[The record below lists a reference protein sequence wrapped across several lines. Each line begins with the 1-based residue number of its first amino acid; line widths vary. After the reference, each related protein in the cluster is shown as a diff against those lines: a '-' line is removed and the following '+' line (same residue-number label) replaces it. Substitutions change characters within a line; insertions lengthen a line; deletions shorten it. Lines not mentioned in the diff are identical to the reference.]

1 MEGTRQGAGFSCA
14 RIWRV
19 RIWSSIRLL
28 AIVACFAPAPAY
40 ALTTITPAPPPAHA
54 PAPPPLPDP
63 ATLQRQLAQLNAQL
77 PATTSDDKLAALHTQ
92 AAQIQAQA
100 EQLTSARTAD
110 LSQLNQQLAQL
121 KSAHLK
127 RDALHRQTH
136 DLTQQR
142 VLAGQQLNQARQLS
156 ATAERTFA
164 AVAERQRT
172 AFDARLFQ
180 RTSSPLEPVFWT
192 SLAAALQ
199 PDVDRLWLS
208 ASQAVDT
215 AWNAPEPQAAIL
227 LGVAVALALA
237 LLFPIRRLLERFGR
251 RWTGEDMPGRS
262 FLAPAYGLWMVLV
275 DTTLPGVAAGCV
287 LLGAR
292 WGGGLSDEADRL
304 GPAGVAGVVWGAAV
318 VALGRVLI
326 SANDPQ
332 RRLAPLDDAA
342 AKRIGGY
349 PWIVAAITAAG
360 LVLTRLN
367 NIVGASVAAAVAAN
381 CLITLAYVAV
391 AGVLLLALGKER
403 KPLDE
408 APDEAAAAA
417 SSGWPLVSLAVSAA
431 MLVAIGAV
439 LAGYTTLGALVA
451 GQIFWLGT
459 LAAVT
464 YLLIRFIDAICTEL
478 FAPGGWAARA
488 LFQVFSLRPAVVA
501 QLGVLTSATLSVMLL
516 LGVLSLALTPFGR
529 TGEALITQ
537 LNRIGQPFHIGSITI
552 SPTAIIA
559 GLASLGV
566 GMALV
571 HTVQRWLNRRFL
583 PVTDWDSGVRNSV
596 NMGVGYLGVGLAI
609 LWALAIA
616 GLGFQQIALVA
627 SALSVGIGFGLQ
639 QVVQNFVSGLILL
652 VERPVKVGDWVN
664 LGGQEGDIKNIRV
677 RATEIETS
685 DHTTLIVPNSS
696 FITATVQN
704 KTLGHPQGQVQIKL
718 AISMVQDAKRARELF
733 LQTFADNPEVLK
745 QPPPKV
751 FIDSVAPGEVNL
763 KCVAAVAS
771 PRDAYRIRSDIYFEA
786 LERMLEAKIMF
797 PGGGTPSMVV
807 EAGPDL
813 KALLSRAEAAVATPA
828 RNGHAG
834 GDGAATTGRRTGSGS
849 GD

>member
-1 MEGTRQGAGFSCA
+1 MRVTRQGAGCS
-14 RIWRV
+14 RV
-19 RIWSSIRLL
+19 RPGPWLLFL
-28 AIVACFAPAPAY
+28 AIFALIAPASTY
-40 ALTTITPAPPPAHA
+40 ALTSATPAPPPAHA
-54 PAPPPLPDP
+54 PAPPTLPDP
-63 ATLQRQLAQLNAQL
+63 TVLQRQLAQLNAQL
-77 PATTSDDKLAALHTQ
+77 PATVADDKLAALRTR

-100 EQLTSARTAD
+100 EQLTAARTSDFATA
-110 LSQLNQQLAQL
+110 NQELAQL
-121 KSAHLK
+121 KSQHLK
-127 RDALHRQTH
+127 RDALRRQTH

-142 VLAGQQLNQARQLS
+142 TLASQQLAQARQVS

-180 RTSSPLEPVFWT
+180 RTASPLEPVFWA
-192 SLAAALQ
+192 SLAGALQ

-215 AWNAPEPQAAIL
+215 AWNAPEPQAAIV
-227 LGVAVALALA
+227 LGVSMALALA
-237 LLFPIRRLLERFGR
+237 LLFPVRRLLERFGR
-251 RWTGEDMPGRS
+251 RWTGEDTPGRS

-275 DTTLPGVAAGCV
+275 DTALPGVAAGCV

-304 GPAGVAGVVWGAAV
+304 GQAVVAGVIWGAAV

-332 RRLAPLDDAA
+332 RRLAPLDDASA
-342 AKRIGGY
+342 RRIGGY

-367 NIVGASVAAAVAAN
+367 NIVGASVSAAVAAN
-381 CLITLAYVAV
+381 CLISLAYVAV
-391 AGVLLLALGKER
+391 AAVLLLALGKER
-403 KPLDE
+403 TPLDE
-408 APDEAAAAA
+408 AQDPATAAA
-417 SSGWPLVSLAVSAA
+417 SSGWPLVSLAVSTA
-431 MLVAIGAV
+431 MLVAIGAL

-464 YLLIRFIDAICTEL
+464 YLLIRFIDAVCSEL

-488 LFQVFSLRPAVVA
+488 LFRVFSLRPPVIA
-501 QLGVLTSATLSVMLL
+501 QLGVLTSASFSVMLL
-516 LGVLSLALTPFGR
+516 LGVISLALTPFGR
-529 TGEALITQ
+529 TGEALLTQ

-552 SPTAIIA
+552 SPTALAA
-559 GLASLGV
+559 GMASLGV

-571 HTVQRWLNRRFL
+571 HMVQRWLNRRFL

-718 AISMVQDAKRARELF
+718 AISMVQDAKRARDLF
-733 LQTFADNPEVLK
+733 LETFADNPEVLK

-751 FIDSVAPGEVNL
+751 FINSVAPGEVNL

-807 EAGPDL
+807 EPGPDL
-813 KALLSRAEAAVATPA
+813 LKILSRAEAAIEAPA
-828 RNGHAG
+828 RNGHASG
-834 GDGAATTGRRTGSGS
+834 NGAAATDRRKSPRS